1 MTLVHSCL
9 ARPAN
14 LSGRPTSSVASPIA
28 PASLE
33 RPWRPR
39 HTGAARG
46 IDCEPARPLPTE
58 LIGAILTA
66 RERFT
71 VAQLRESEE
80 RPWERII
87 FSAKESLFKT
97 WFPLRRTRLGF
108 DEAEVA
114 LQPDGT
120 FQAEI
125 LVLDTGPHPR
135 TVFGRWRIDRG
146 LIVTGLALP
155 AP

>member
-1 MTLVHSCL
+1 M
-9 ARPAN
+9 
-14 LSGRPTSSVASPIA
+14 A